1 MKKSTGYLII
11 AVFWFVVLVIAML
24 SSTKTQAQT
33 QIDNCDSLSWTQYPV
48 AGLSITLDTTGAGTH
63 PYGVDSVEVIWTA
76 CNSTQ
81 CYSAPMGMTG
91 YFPQVSLSDT
101 LKVCFDAWFYS
112 TALGG
117 NWFWEYCSQCDSII
131 HDGTSWVLFT
141 TQGNSWECTLLGC
154 VDVGIGLG
162 TYATQL
168 DCESDPN
175 TMCYIIS
182 NINEIKPII
191 GFNKI
196 YDLMGRE
203 FKSEVGDLPKGLY
216 IINNKKVVII
226 K

>member
-1 MKKSTGYLII
+1 MKKSTGYLIV

-112 TALGG
+112 TTLGG

-131 HDGTSWVLFT
+131 HDGTSWVVFI

-154 VDVGIGLG
+154 IDVGIGLG